1 MITKEQY
8 SKFQEHFYVRESI
21 ATYEDLRFTGT
32 YETLKG
38 AEADGSLGRLLEQ
51 GDLYEPINNQAGEH
65 LNYVICAVD
74 TDDEVKYVGDMVDVI
89 RFIEEEMHRHI

>member
-8 SKFQEHFYVRESI
+8 SKFQKHFYVRESI

-38 AEADGSLGRLLEQ
+38 AEADGSLGRLLEP
-51 GDLYEPINNQAGEH
+51 GDLYESINNHAGEH
-65 LNYVICAVD
+65 LNYVICAND
-74 TDDEVKYVGDMVDVI
+74 SDDEIKYVGDMVDVI
-89 RFIEEEMHRHI
+89 RFIEEEMHKYI